1 MNNLLA
7 IQEEYGNLGLE
18 IDTTAEKLASLP
30 EVMRLATTGVLH
42 EIAKTLSGFETMT
55 MYIATL
61 TGFMGSSEFRTFS
74 EELNRQQAAGN
85 DLSQGIGRK
94 NPPFAHQTSGFSML
108 PSYIQEAYRRVD
120 ENILSQLP
128 DYMKYGM
135 GGRVKGYKYGGRGD
149 PMTRALVGEYGPE
162 EVKFI
167 PGNGFLVKPLG
178 TGSSGTMVNNLNV
191 NVTGVPS
198 DPINARKAAVQISK
212 ALKKLDKE
220 GSSGTGL
227 RRN

>member
-1 MNNLLA
+1 
-7 IQEEYGNLGLE
+7 
-18 IDTTAEKLASLP
+18 
-30 EVMRLATTGVLH
+30 
-42 EIAKTLSGFETMT
+42 MT
-55 MYIATL
+55 MFVATL
-61 TGFMGSSEFRTFS
+61 TGFMGSAEFRTFS
-74 EELNRQQAAGN
+74 DELARQKSQEE
-85 DLSQGIGRK
+85 DLSKSIGRK
-94 NPPFAHQTSGFSML
+94 NVPFAHQTSGFDML
-108 PSYIQEAYRRVD
+108 PSYIQEAFRRVD
-120 ENILSQLP
+120 EHILSQIP
-128 DYMKYGM
+128 GFGM
-135 GGRVKGYKYGGRGD
+135 GGRVSSYRHGGRGD

-162 EVKFI
+162 EVRFV
-167 PGNGFLVKPLG
+167 PGNGFLVKPLS